1 MLRALNDNV
10 VIEIVEL
17 EKKTASGIILSKETS
32 KPSHSEGVIVAV
44 GEGKCL
50 ENGTLKTPSVSVGQR
65 VIYNGFAGTKVSHQG
80 KDLVILSSD
89 DVLAVVE

>member
-1 MLRALNDNV
+1 M
-10 VIEIVEL
+10 
-17 EKKTASGIILSKETS
+17 
-32 KPSHSEGVIVAV
+32 AV